1 MYDLDKSTTNWRRS
15 TNQCH
20 HPCTIQTS
28 PLQTGDAKQNNATI
42 HARFRQ
48 VHNKLETLNKIMPPS
63 MYDLDKSTTNWR
75 RPTKQCHHPC
85 TIQTIPQQTGDAQQN
100 NATIH
105 VRSRQV
111 HNKLETLNRTMP
123 PSMYHLDKSATNW
136 IPSTKHC
143 HHPCM
148 IQTSP
153 QQTGDAKQNNAT
165 IHVRMRQVYNK
176 LETLNKTM
184 PQSMY
189 DLDKSTSNWR
199 RPTKQSHHPCAIK
212 TSPQQTGDAQQ
223 NNATIHVRSR
233 QVHNKRETLNKTMP
247 PSMYDLDKSTTN
259 WRRSTEQCHHPCT
272 IQTSPQQT
280 GYPQQNNAT
289 IHVRLRQVHNKLE
302 TLNKTMPPSMYDLD
316 KSTTNWRRST
326 KQCHHPCTIQTS
338 PQQTGDAQQNNATI
352 HVRSGQ
358 VHNKLETLNKTMP
371 PSMYDLDKST
381 TNWRR
386 PTKQCHYPCT
396 IWTSSQQTG
405 DAQQN
410 NTTIHVRFR
419 RVHNKLETLNKTMP
433 PSMYDLD
440 KSTTNWTRSTKQCHH
455 PCTIQT
461 SPQQTGDD
469 QQNNVTIHVRF
480 RQVHHKLETLNKTMP
495 PSIYDL
501 DKSTSNWRRPTTQ
514 GHHPCTIQTSPQQ
527 TGDAQQTNATI
538 HVRFRQVHSKLETL
552 NKTMQPS
559 MHDFDKSTTN
569 WRR

>member
-143 HHPCM
+143 HHPCT

-184 PQSMY
+184 PQCMY

-199 RPTKQSHHPCAIK
+199 RPTKQSHHPCTIK
-212 TSPQQTGDAQQ
+212 TSPQQTGDAQR
-223 NNATIHVRSR
+223 NNATIHVPFR
-233 QVHNKRETLNKTMP
+233 QVRNKLDTLNKTMP
-247 PSMYDLDKSTTN
+247 PSMYDLDTST
-259 WRRSTEQCHHPCT
+259 
-272 IQTSPQQT
+272 
-280 GYPQQNNAT
+280 
-289 IHVRLRQVHNKLE
+289 K
-302 TLNKTMPPSMYDLD
+302 
-316 KSTTNWRRST
+316 NWRRST

-338 PQQTGDAQQNNATI
+338 PQQTGDAQQNNPTI
-352 HVRSGQ
+352 HVRSIQ
-358 VHNKLETLNKTMP
+358 VHNKRETLNKTMP
-371 PSMYDLDKST
+371 PSMYDLDKFT

-386 PTKQCHYPCT
+386 PTKQCH
-396 IWTSSQQTG
+396 
-405 DAQQN
+405 
-410 NTTIHVRFR
+410 
-419 RVHNKLETLNKTMP
+419 
-433 PSMYDLD
+433 
-440 KSTTNWTRSTKQCHH
+440 H
-455 PCTIQT
+455 PCTI
-461 SPQQTGDD
+461 
-469 QQNNVTIHVRF
+469 
-480 RQVHHKLETLNKTMP
+480 
-495 PSIYDL
+495 
-501 DKSTSNWRRPTTQ
+501 
-514 GHHPCTIQTSPQQ
+514 
-527 TGDAQQTNATI
+527 
-538 HVRFRQVHSKLETL
+538 
-552 NKTMQPS
+552 
-559 MHDFDKSTTN
+559 
-569 WRR
+569 

>member
-1 MYDLDKSTTNWRRS
+1 METPNKTKPPTMYDLDQSTTNGRRS
-15 TNQCH
+15 TKQCH
-20 HPCTIQTS
+20 HPCTIQTSPQQTGDAQQNNATIHVRFRQVHNKLETLNRTMPPSMYDKSATNWIDKSIQTS

-143 HHPCM
+143 HHPCT

-184 PQSMY
+184 PQCMY

-199 RPTKQSHHPCAIK
+199 RPTKQSHHPCTIK

-247 PSMYDLDKSTTN
+247 PSMYDLDKFTTN
-259 WRRSTEQCHHPCT
+259 WRRP
-272 IQTSPQQT
+272 
-280 GYPQQNNAT
+280 
-289 IHVRLRQVHNKLE
+289 
-302 TLNKTMPPSMYDLD
+302 
-316 KSTTNWRRST
+316 T

-338 PQQTGDAQQNNATI
+338 PQQTGDAKQQN
-352 HVRSGQ
+352 
-358 VHNKLETLNKTMP
+358 TLNA
-371 PSMYDLDKST
+371 
-381 TNWRR
+381 NH
-386 PTKQCHYPCT
+386 QCT
-396 IWTSSQQTG
+396 IS
-405 DAQQN
+405 
-410 NTTIHVRFR
+410 
-419 RVHNKLETLNKTMP
+419 
-433 PSMYDLD
+433 
-440 KSTTNWTRSTKQCHH
+440 
-455 PCTIQT
+455 
-461 SPQQTGDD
+461 
-469 QQNNVTIHVRF
+469 
-480 RQVHHKLETLNKTMP
+480 
-495 PSIYDL
+495 
-501 DKSTSNWRRPTTQ
+501 
-514 GHHPCTIQTSPQQ
+514 TSPQQ
-527 TGDAQQTNATI
+527 TGDA
-538 HVRFRQVHSKLETL
+538 K
-552 NKTMQPS
+552 
-559 MHDFDKSTTN
+559 
-569 WRR
+569 

>member
-1 MYDLDKSTTNWRRS
+1 METPNKTKPPTMYDLDQSTTNGRRS
-15 TNQCH
+15 TKQCHHPCTIQTSPQQTGDAQQNNATIHVRFRQVHNKLETLNRTMPPSMYHLDKSATNWIPSTKQCH

-143 HHPCM
+143 HHPCT

-184 PQSMY
+184 PQCMY

-199 RPTKQSHHPCAIK
+199 RPTKQSHHPCTIK

-247 PSMYDLDKSTTN
+247 PSMYDLDKFTTN
-259 WRRSTEQCHHPCT
+259 WRRPTKQCHHPCT

-280 GYPQQNNAT
+280 GDAKQNNAT
-289 IHVRLRQVHNKLE
+289 INARFRQVHNKLE
-302 TLNKTMPPSMYDLD
+302 TLNKTMPPSLYDLDTSPQQTGDAQQNNATIHVRFRQVHNKRETLNKTMPPSMYDLD
-316 KSTTNWRRST
+316 ESTTKWRRPT
-326 KQCHHPCTIQTS
+326 KQSHQPCTIQTS

-352 HVRSGQ
+352 HVR
-358 VHNKLETLNKTMP
+358 
-371 PSMYDLDKST
+371 
-381 TNWRR
+381 
-386 PTKQCHYPCT
+386 
-396 IWTSSQQTG
+396 
-405 DAQQN
+405 
-410 NTTIHVRFR
+410 
-419 RVHNKLETLNKTMP
+419 
-433 PSMYDLD
+433 
-440 KSTTNWTRSTKQCHH
+440 
-455 PCTIQT
+455 
-461 SPQQTGDD
+461 
-469 QQNNVTIHVRF
+469 F
-480 RQVHHKLETLNKTMP
+480 RQVH
-495 PSIYDL
+495 Y
-501 DKSTSNWRRPTTQ
+501 
-514 GHHPCTIQTSPQQ
+514 
-527 TGDAQQTNATI
+527 
-538 HVRFRQVHSKLETL
+538 KLETL

>member
-143 HHPCM
+143 HHPCT

-199 RPTKQSHHPCAIK
+199 RPTKQSHHPCTIKTSPQQTGDAQQNNATIHK

-223 NNATIHVRSR
+223 NNATIHVRFR
-233 QVHNKRETLNKTMP
+233 QEETPNKTMP
-247 PSMYDLDKSTTN
+247 PSMYDLN
-259 WRRSTEQCHHPCT
+259 
-272 IQTSPQQT
+272 
-280 GYPQQNNAT
+280 
-289 IHVRLRQVHNKLE
+289 
-302 TLNKTMPPSMYDLD
+302 
-316 KSTTNWRRST
+316 
-326 KQCHHPCTIQTS
+326 
-338 PQQTGDAQQNNATI
+338 
-352 HVRSGQ
+352 
-358 VHNKLETLNKTMP
+358 
-371 PSMYDLDKST
+371 KST

-386 PTKQCHYPCT
+386 PTKQCH
-396 IWTSSQQTG
+396 
-405 DAQQN
+405 
-410 NTTIHVRFR
+410 
-419 RVHNKLETLNKTMP
+419 
-433 PSMYDLD
+433 
-440 KSTTNWTRSTKQCHH
+440 H
-455 PCTIQT
+455 PCTI
-461 SPQQTGDD
+461 
-469 QQNNVTIHVRF
+469 
-480 RQVHHKLETLNKTMP
+480 
-495 PSIYDL
+495 
-501 DKSTSNWRRPTTQ
+501 
-514 GHHPCTIQTSPQQ
+514 
-527 TGDAQQTNATI
+527 
-538 HVRFRQVHSKLETL
+538 
-552 NKTMQPS
+552 
-559 MHDFDKSTTN
+559 
-569 WRR
+569 